1 MRQTRLVR
9 TGSHTSSS
17 KFRRLRHLQSDK
29 EFLGKMAEP
38 GSTPLSISEQIF
50 NGVKLVAELV
60 FVPGASQI
68 VEGRVGSGILYAG
81 GGFAARYFLPGVL
94 GPVGWIAVALDSYSV
109 SASGRHLW
117 EPAMPSRRD
126 EEPASPE

>member
-1 MRQTRLVR
+1 
-9 TGSHTSSS
+9 
-17 KFRRLRHLQSDK
+17 LRYLQSDK
-29 EFLGKMAEP
+29 ELIGKMAEP
-38 GSTPLSISEQIF
+38 ESTPLSIGEQIF

-81 GGFAARYFLPGVL
+81 GGFAARYLLPGVL

-126 EEPASPE
+126 EEPARPE